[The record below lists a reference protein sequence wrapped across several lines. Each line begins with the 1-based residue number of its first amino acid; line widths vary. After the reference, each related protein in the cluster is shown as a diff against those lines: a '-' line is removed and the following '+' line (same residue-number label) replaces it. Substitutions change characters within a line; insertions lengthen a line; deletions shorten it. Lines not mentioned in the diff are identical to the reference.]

1 MPKLYLSAKDMKDL
15 LSVYNRLNDKAV
27 SCIGLPVKEIYY
39 QLGCKRCEESEYV
52 ADMSNIK
59 LGFDMGD
66 GHITLANFYEYG
78 SKCVRFA
85 THYSKDL
92 KEHLTHKQ
100 GISKERYRRMYMN
113 VMSSEIIELS
123 KLIKRICKKYD
134 ITPVGLTFLFEKLE
148 PYGLESVQYNQGV
161 FRVAG

>member
-1 MPKLYLSAKDMKDL
+1 MPRLYLGVEDIRAL
-15 LSVYNRLNDKAV
+15 LTAYNKLNGRAL

-39 QLGCKRCEESEYV
+39 QLGCKRYEESEYV

-66 GHITLANFYEYG
+66 GHISLANFYDYG
-78 SKCVRFA
+78 NKCVRFA

-92 KEHLTHKQ
+92 KEHMTHRK
-100 GISKERYRRMYMN
+100 GILKERYRRMYMN
-113 VMSSEIIELS
+113 AMSSEVVELS
-123 KLIKRICKKYD
+123 KVIKGICKKYD

-148 PYGLESVQYNQGV
+148 PYGLESIQYNQGV